1 MNEMDRKWTDRL
13 RSRMLDYEEAGPEGL
28 WQAISDDLDKNKVI
42 PVRIVPG
49 TGKKK
54 FGRYIAGALSAA
66 AAIALAVYFSL
77 DRGPHR
83 PADDADRLAVIND
96 TTGMAVPD
104 QEVTEYAVINDVS
117 GTGLPK
123 AGNLIAM
130 NTVSRQT
137 PDKSSFDSVSSGGEP
152 DKGQP
157 IPEQNQSPGRENTEK
172 EDSRR
177 SDRYTGEDRH
187 ADDRFEWKDYPDT
200 DRPAARRERGTFHA
214 SISASNLTGSISSFS
229 GYSGLSS
236 ASVLSADKVKEEIV
250 STRAAAVQE
259 RSGTYGTPYSTEV
272 SHRQPVR
279 VGVSLRY
286 DITKRWGVETGL
298 TYSLLSSTTSTGGE
312 GYSSRAEQEL
322 HYLGIPVHLSYDFL
336 QLKWFSMYLKAG
348 GMVEKCISGKTVTTY
363 IPEGEG
369 AFESREDIMVRPLQW
384 SLNAAIG
391 AEVHFTPHIGL
402 YIEPG
407 VSYFFNDGS
416 SVATIY
422 KEKPVNFNF
431 EFGLRFTFR

>member
-13 RSRMLDYEEAGPEGL
+13 RSRMLDYEEAEPEGL
-28 WQAISDDLDKNKVI
+28 WQAISDDLDKNKVN
-42 PVRIVPG
+42 PVRTVPE

-54 FGRYIAGALSAA
+54 FGRHIAGALSAA

-117 GTGLPK
+117 GTGLPE

-177 SDRYTGEDRH
+177 SDRDTGEDRH
-187 ADDRFEWKDYPDT
+187 ADDGFEWKDYPDA

-214 SISASNLTGSISSFS
+214 SISASNLTGSFSSFS

-348 GMVEKCISGKTVTTY
+348 AMVEKRISAKTVTTY
-363 IPEGEG
+363 IP
-369 AFESREDIMVRPLQW
+369 
-384 SLNAAIG
+384 
-391 AEVHFTPHIGL
+391 
-402 YIEPG
+402 
-407 VSYFFNDGS
+407 
-416 SVATIY
+416 
-422 KEKPVNFNF
+422 
-431 EFGLRFTFR
+431 